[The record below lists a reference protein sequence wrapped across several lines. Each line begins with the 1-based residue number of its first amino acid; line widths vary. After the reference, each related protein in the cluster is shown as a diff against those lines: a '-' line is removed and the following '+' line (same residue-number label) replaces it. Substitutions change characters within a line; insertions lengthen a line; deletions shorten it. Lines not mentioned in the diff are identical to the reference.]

1 MNDREFYEKLNDKI
15 KNLTKEELIEFLNNM
30 IRKIPNSK
38 YKEILSML
46 DSNNSTNYED
56 IETVIKNYK
65 EQFKLIDDF
74 EKYFYATGYEDYGE
88 YYNPWGGDW
97 IWEYEDRDDIGDL
110 IDDAYNDAV
119 NLVFDKKYNYAKQ
132 LFDLILDTNYQF
144 LDEDGGDN
152 FEISLTELEENDLI
166 NININTLCSYAIY
179 TTYQSTKGDV
189 QKIYEYFT
197 TPNFKNFSIEF
208 SFNVGIE
215 RLIDLDKFWDNWI
228 RLLVKKD
235 GNINYRLLK
244 EALEYTNFDNYQDYI
259 DLFIEKHPKIYI
271 DIFDYLV
278 KNNQI
283 TEIIKIG
290 NNVLS
295 KLDKKLTIRN
305 DIALYLAK
313 YDEQNQE
320 KYIIEAFESKT
331 NVPNLVRIIN
341 NGYYQK
347 YQDLIEKKITYDN
360 SKKDSSLELQE
371 NKLNKEEY
379 YYLKFFQGKYD
390 EFFKECL
397 KHKEG
402 LGWSNSFIETAVY
415 LWLLVL
421 DTKNQTNLFSEILA
435 EIFTKLNFKDNLLF
449 LDNDYNSIFI
459 KWKKNYLIKDN
470 SKYIEWLKNIIDIR
484 VEKIVN
490 GHHRHSYFKAAKL
503 VVALGEVLESNNL
516 ISKKEFITYYAKT
529 YSKFS
534 AFRKE
539 LNNYWDKD

>member
-1 MNDREFYEKLNDKI
+1 MNDREFYEKLNDKV

-56 IETVIKNYK
+56 IEIVIENYK
-65 EQFKLIDDF
+65 KQFKLIDDF

-179 TTYQSTKGDV
+179 TTYQSTSGNV
-189 QKIYEYFT
+189 HKIYEYFK

-215 RLIDLDKFWDNWI
+215 RLIGLDKFWDNWI

-235 GNINYRLLK
+235 GNNNYRLLK

-259 DLFIEKHPKIYI
+259 DLLVEKHPKIYL

-278 KNNQI
+278 KKNQI

-290 NNVLS
+290 NKVLS

-313 YDEQNQE
+313 YDKKNQE

-341 NGYYQK
+341 NGYYSK

-421 DTKNQTNLFSEILA
+421 DTKNQTNLFSEILT

-449 LDNDYNSIFI
+449 LDNDYNSI
-459 KWKKNYLIKDN
+459 LGL
-470 SKYIEWLKNIIDIR
+470 S
-484 VEKIVN
+484 VN
-490 GHHRHSYFKAAKL
+490 L
-503 VVALGEVLESNNL
+503 
-516 ISKKEFITYYAKT
+516 
-529 YSKFS
+529 
-534 AFRKE
+534 
-539 LNNYWDKD
+539 